1 MKETDTIEALG
12 EYWDEKIYRAM
23 FYADGRPIAPE
34 YLAIRDDE
42 DIYVNKWEKKL
53 GERDKGPDR
62 CLKGHALHYCKGTAI
77 LVLDENDGSSYNTMN
92 NGPCMWKH
100 CLKLQNQGQTGG
112 GDTVKIDYLDEA
124 FYACKFD
131 CCHFAVHEACY
142 GG

>member
-1 MKETDTIEALG
+1 M
-12 EYWDEKIYRAM
+12 EYS
-23 FYADGRPIAPE
+23 DGRPIAKE
-34 YLAIRDDE
+34 YLEIRARELRGLDVEEYTIMKEQGDDDE
-42 DIYVNKWEKKL
+42 DLYVNKWEKKL
-53 GERDKGPDR
+53 SERDKGPDR